1 MDTGAPRSQ
10 ASGLELGRP
19 TALLGL
25 QHGPSTLWAVSASV
39 TPYRSNALLSL
50 PDRREL
56 HARGRGAAQGRAGSE
71 LGSGWPALPLRSVT
85 PGTPALGRNEM
96 EQVPSELFGCYRA
109 PRCRRRR
116 GCHASVVSTGLGTC
130 VLGSGRSLKSGRCC
144 SITRVTVCKLY
155 RQQAQAGLVGSG
167 RIRLWGCPCEGGA
180 GRLTWVFFN
189 ELSSLLKYS

>member
-1 MDTGAPRSQ
+1 MPSCRCRTEGSSTREDAGQPRAERDLSWGPAGPPSRCGA
-10 ASGLELGRP
+10 
-19 TALLGL
+19 
-25 QHGPSTLWAVSASV
+25 
-39 TPYRSNALLSL
+39 SL
-50 PDRREL
+50 PA
-56 HARGRGAAQGRAGSE
+56 H
-71 LGSGWPALPLRSVT
+71 
-85 PGTPALGRNEM
+85 PALGRNEM

-116 GCHASVVSTGLGTC
+116 GRHASVVSTGLGTC
-130 VLGSGRSLKSGRCC
+130 VLGSGRSLKSGCCC
-144 SITRVTVCKLY
+144 SITRVPVCKLY